1 MILIFPPG
9 IATSSVGAA
18 SNIGTSLIEKVPLQ
32 IQSCMSACYF
42 VFINTHSHIAFFVF
56 LIGNKTK
63 DALNYYAS
71 SITTPSSSRYYSH
84 GALWRRWQHRFSLSL
99 IVVVIFRKSSSN
111 ANAFK
116 SRQVVNS
123 RQVKELNT
131 AFGRDRELVEKLA
144 GQVWPCWWA
153 LDDWWWWHWNWLWQY
168 DWK

>member
-1 MILIFPPG
+1 MILIIPG

-32 IQSCMSACYF
+32 IQSCKNACYF
-42 VFINTHSHIAFFVF
+42 VFINTHIAFFVF
-56 LIGNKTK
+56 LIGNKIK
-63 DALNYYAS
+63 DALNYLAS
-71 SITTPSSSRYYSH
+71 SVTKPSSSRWYSH
-84 GALWRRWQHRFSLSL
+84 RVVANKDCQKSL
-99 IVVVIFRKSSSN
+99 IIVAIFWKSSSN

-144 GQVWPCWWA
+144 GQVGSCWWA
-153 LDDWWWWHWNWLWQY
+153 LDDWWGWNWLWQY